1 MPDCHR
7 FDSETI
13 RRRTAIVMPQWF
25 PPDLDAGRVSKIM
38 AANLADVDLYAEPS
52 RVCLVVDACPA
63 AQEAI
68 EELNAR
74 RVTSG
79 LVPYIVVCNAEN
91 LGQGASLVRGF
102 EELIGRGCPSDWY
115 ITRDADGDHFI
126 NDLPH
131 LARMA
136 DQIAAL
142 TDGCY
147 MVIGRRVNLRR
158 SLTWLRGELE
168 EWINS
173 VLMACLAYR
182 LARRGQVIDQ
192 RFMHP
197 DAPWPD
203 VQSGYKLYSLELVK
217 HVIREYQGLSEPP
230 WEPDDRRFLGQIVP
244 FWLCLERGG
253 ICGEVVRSSLVAPAD
268 SSFGPETFRR
278 QYRAKL
284 KYVLARSELPG
295 DAAGRIVANCIRR
308 SGVWMHPDGR
318 ALCEAVFAELG
329 LPTDPVWRLS
339 Y

>member
-7 FDSETI
+7 LNSETI

-25 PPDLDAGRVSKIM
+25 PPDLDAGRVSSIM
-38 AANLADVDLYAEPS
+38 TANLADVDLYAEPS
-52 RVCLVVDACPA
+52 RVCLVIDDCPA
-63 AQEAI
+63 AQQAI
-68 EELNAR
+68 EEVNAR

-79 LVPYIVVCNAEN
+79 LVPYLVVCNTSN
-91 LGQGASLVRGF
+91 LGQGPSLARGF
-102 EELIGRGCPSDWY
+102 AELVDRGCPSDWY
-115 ITRDADGDHFI
+115 VTRDADGDHFI

-142 TDGCY
+142 SDGCY
-147 MVIGRRVNLRR
+147 MVIGRRVNLHR

-168 EWINS
+168 EWVNS
-173 VLMACLAYR
+173 MLMACLAYR
-182 LARRGQVIDQ
+182 LAKREQVVDQ

-197 DAPWPD
+197 DAVWPD
-203 VQSGYKLYSLELVK
+203 VQSGYKLYSRELVK
-217 HVIREYQGLSEPP
+217 LVIDESARLNEPP

-244 FWLCLERGG
+244 FWLCLDSGG
-253 ICGEVVRSSLVAPAD
+253 VCGEVIRSSLVAPAD

-284 KYVLARSELPG
+284 RYVLARSELPG
-295 DAAGRIVANCIRR
+295 DIAGRIVVNCTRR
-308 SGVWMHPDGR
+308 SGLWMCPEGR
-318 ALCEAVFAELG
+318 ALCEAILTELG
-329 LPTDPVWRLS
+329 LPNDPAARLF